1 MSLDPAL
8 IGKDL
13 DEFPL
18 PVESCKVREFA
29 RALLDDDPAYQDAD
43 AARAAGFDG
52 IPAPLTFAAASMH
65 FRDDLPLF
73 ADLGL
78 DLKRVLHGESSWEYL
93 APVHVGDELVA
104 HRKIADIT
112 TRPGKRGGEMTL
124 ITFEIDFVNQDGET
138 VLRERDAVIQTGGQA

>member
-1 MSLDPAL
+1 MLDPSL
-8 IGKDL
+8 IGTDL

-18 PVESCKVREFA
+18 PVERSKVREFA
-29 RALLDDDPAYQDAD
+29 RALFDDDPIYQDAD
-43 AARAAGFDG
+43 AARRAGFEDV
-52 IPAPLTFAAASMH
+52 PAPLTFAAASMH

-73 ADLGL
+73 ERLGL

-104 HRKIADIT
+104 HRRIADIT

-124 ITFEIDFVNQDGET
+124 VTFEMNFVNADGDT
-138 VLRERDAVIQTGGQA
+138 VLRERDVVIQTGGPA

>member
-1 MSLDPAL
+1 MLDPSL

-13 DEFPL
+13 DDFPL
-18 PVESCKVREFA
+18 PVERSKVREFA
-29 RALLDDDPAYQDAD
+29 RALLDDDPIYKDSN
-43 AARAAGFDG
+43 AAQEAGFENV
-52 IPAPLTFAAASMH
+52 PAPLTFAAASMH

-73 ADLGL
+73 EKLGL

-104 HRKIADIT
+104 HRRIADIT

-124 ITFEIDFVNQDGET
+124 VTFEMNFVNQNGDT
-138 VLRERDAVIQTGGQA
+138 VLRERDVVIQTGGAA

>member
-1 MSLDPAL
+1 MLDPSL

-18 PVESCKVREFA
+18 PVERSKVREFA
-29 RALLDDDPAYQDAD
+29 RALLDDDPIYKDAN
-43 AARAAGFDG
+43 AAEEAGFED

-73 ADLGL
+73 AKLGL

-104 HRKIADIT
+104 HRRIADIT

-124 ITFEIDFVNQDGET
+124 VTFEMNFVNQNGDT
-138 VLRERDAVIQTGGQA
+138 VLRERDVVIQTGGAS

>member
-1 MSLDPAL
+1 MPDESL
-8 IGKDL
+8 IGHEL

-18 PVESCKVREFA
+18 PVERCKVREFA
-29 RALLDDDPAYQDAD
+29 RALLDDDPLYQDEN

-52 IPAPLTFAAASMH
+52 IPAPPTFAAASMH

-73 ADLGL
+73 ERLDL

-93 APVHVGDELVA
+93 EPVHVGDELVA
-104 HRKIADIT
+104 HRRIADIS

-124 ITFEIDFVNQDGET
+124 VTFEIDFVNQNGDT
-138 VLRERDAVIQTGGQA
+138 VLRERDVVIETGGPA

>member
-1 MSLDPAL
+1 MLDQSL

-18 PVESCKVREFA
+18 PVERSKVREFA
-29 RALLDDDPAYQDAD
+29 RALLDDDPVYND
-43 AARAAGFDG
+43 AAAAHEAGFEA

-73 ADLGL
+73 ENMGL

-104 HRKIADIT
+104 HRRIADIT
-112 TRPGKRGGEMTL
+112 SRPGKRGGDMTL
-124 ITFEIDFVNQDGET
+124 VTLEMNFVNQNGDT
-138 VLRERDAVIQTGGQA
+138 VLRERDVVIQTGGAA